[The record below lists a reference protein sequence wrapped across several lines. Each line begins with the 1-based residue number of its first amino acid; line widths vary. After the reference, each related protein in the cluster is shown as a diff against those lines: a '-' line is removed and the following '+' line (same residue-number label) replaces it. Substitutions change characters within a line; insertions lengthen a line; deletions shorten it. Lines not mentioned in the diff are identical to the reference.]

1 MAITFFRALD
11 AEMLKIKGT
20 VALKIVVLFPV
31 VIAFIEFFAVSQAP
45 FSSVNM
51 RGIHYEWTAL
61 TLGILRP
68 WGLLMMPLFAA
79 LECALVAGID
89 HSGNQW
95 KSLLARPVPRWA
107 PYVAKLVVV
116 VSMVAA
122 STIVLLCGIL
132 LDGAILPHVQHE
144 VVFGFPIPWAVMC
157 RESAQI
163 FGLAFLVLAIQHWVS
178 LRWQSFSIAI
188 GVGVVGTVFGVAIA
202 AAADQIGGWALYFP
216 WALPTLVVDREPH
229 NVEAGLLFGCALGL
243 VAVVGGCLEFCKRE
257 VV

>member
-1 MAITFFRALD
+1 MAITLFRALH
-11 AEMLKIKGT
+11 AEMLKVRGT
-20 VALKIVVLFPV
+20 LALKMVVLFPL
-31 VIAFIEFFAVSQAP
+31 VIVAIEFFAVSQAP

-51 RGIHYEWTAL
+51 RGVHYEWTAL

-68 WGLLMMPLFAA
+68 WGLLMMPLFVA
-79 LECALVAGID
+79 LECSLVAGID

-95 KSLLARPVPRWA
+95 KSLLARPVPRWSH
-107 PYVAKLVVV
+107 YVAKLMVI

-122 STIVLLCGIL
+122 STVALLCGIL
-132 LDGAILPHVQHE
+132 LDGAVLPHIQSE
-144 VVFGFPIPWAVMC
+144 VVFGFPVPWAVMC
-157 RESAQI
+157 RQSTEI
-163 FGLAFLVLAIQHWVS
+163 FALAFLALAIQHWVS
-178 LRWQSFSIAI
+178 LRWHSFSVAM

-229 NVEAGLLFGCALGL
+229 NVQAGLLFGCGLGL
-243 VAVVGGCLEFCKRE
+243 IVAVFGCLEFCKRE